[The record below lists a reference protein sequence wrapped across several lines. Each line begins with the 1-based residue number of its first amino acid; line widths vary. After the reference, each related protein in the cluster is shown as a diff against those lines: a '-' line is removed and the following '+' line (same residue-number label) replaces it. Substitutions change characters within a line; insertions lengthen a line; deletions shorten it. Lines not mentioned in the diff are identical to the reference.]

1 MSPQGARPQDLPDTV
16 FTHFFKFSGGDSQHG
31 EDYAYPAPEQ
41 ALDSEFMRQVK
52 DLCFP
57 YGASP
62 LFAAPRQEH
71 YFHHIQVNSVSQH
84 STHAARN
91 AKPASLGG
99 TPDERSRDFL
109 TLRGTVLT
117 FFQQVSAARD
127 ITFSQVVQ
135 QQALRDDFVDFL
147 IDALT
152 PEVRIAVEF
161 YAKAVEFFGGCSD
174 MYPYDSAFVDTKLAD
189 EFKQAATQV
198 IGSAYEMIDVG
209 ALDALVEECLSLAQN
224 ESASKFQCGSALW
237 LRLNDALRQLYDN
250 VIDTSFRQWK
260 NTWPA
265 TSRVHLQVRFVSR
278 FVSLEMCR

>member
-1 MSPQGARPQDLPDTV
+1 MSPNGARPQDLPDTV
-16 FTHFFKFSGGDSQHG
+16 FTHFFKFSGGDSQNG
-31 EDYAYPAPEQ
+31 EDYAYPAPKQ
-41 ALDSEFMRQVK
+41 LDPEFIRQVK

-57 YGASP
+57 YGTSP
-62 LFAAPRQEH
+62 LFAPPRQEH
-71 YFHHIQVNSVSQH
+71 YFHHIQVTSISQPAKH
-84 STHAARN
+84 VARG
-91 AKPASLGG
+91 AKPSTGA
-99 TPDERSRDFL
+99 TPSESSRDFL

-117 FFQQVSAARD
+117 FFQKVSATRD

-161 YAKAVEFFGGCSD
+161 YSKAVEFFGGCSD
-174 MYPYDSAFVDTKLAD
+174 MYPYDSAFVDTKLSD

-198 IGSAYEMIDVG
+198 IGSAYEVIDVG
-209 ALDALVEECLSLAQN
+209 SLDTLVEECLSLAQN
-224 ESASKFQCGSALW
+224 ESASKLQCGSALW

-260 NTWPA
+260 DTLPA
-265 TSRVHLQVRFVSR
+265 TSRVHVQVR
-278 FVSLEMCR
+278 SLCV